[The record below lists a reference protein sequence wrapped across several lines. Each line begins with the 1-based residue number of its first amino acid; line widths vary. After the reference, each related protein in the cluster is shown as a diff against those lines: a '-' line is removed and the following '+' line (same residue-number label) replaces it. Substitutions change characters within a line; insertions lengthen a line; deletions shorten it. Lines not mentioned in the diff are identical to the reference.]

1 MLKLAFFSFLVSM
14 AAAPVH
20 LLAGQPLTLTL
31 MLGLFATTAV
41 FAGMGLR
48 RRP

>member
-1 MLKLAFFSFLVSM
+1 MLKLAFFSFIVSM
-14 AAAPVH
+14 ATAPVH

-31 MLGLFATTAV
+31 TLGLFAATV
-41 FAGMGLR
+41 LFAGVGLR